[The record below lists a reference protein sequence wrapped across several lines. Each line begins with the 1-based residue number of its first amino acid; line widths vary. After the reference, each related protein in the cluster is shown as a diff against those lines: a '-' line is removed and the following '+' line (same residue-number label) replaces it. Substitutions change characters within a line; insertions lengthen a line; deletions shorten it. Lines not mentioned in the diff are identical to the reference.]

1 VELGE
6 IPAREKFAR
15 GTRGRALEKF
25 HERGWSACALAV
37 VVRAARG
44 GTRIARDFSEIVCA
58 RNWRGRCGLTTK
70 PCAKTVP
77 H

>member
-6 IPAREKFAR
+6 IARHEKFAR

-25 HERGWSACALAV
+25 HKRAWSAPGLAV
-37 VVRAARG
+37 VVRAGRG
-44 GTRIARDFSEIVCA
+44 GTRIARDFSEIGGA
-58 RNWRGRCGLTTK
+58 RNWRGRCGLTTT
-70 PCAKTVP
+70 PRAKSVP